1 MLERFDPDGR
11 TLIAQA
17 AEHARRLGHRYVG
30 GEHLLLATVSA
41 GGPAGAV
48 MRISLLALEGELS
61 LSVELPPERCT
72 ALALEVGD
80 TVHVAPRRA
89 RVFLPEYSI

>member
-30 GEHLLLATVSA
+30 
-41 GGPAGAV
+41 
-48 MRISLLALEGELS
+48 R
-61 LSVELPPERCT
+61 
-72 ALALEVGD
+72 
-80 TVHVAPRRA
+80 
-89 RVFLPEYSI
+89 